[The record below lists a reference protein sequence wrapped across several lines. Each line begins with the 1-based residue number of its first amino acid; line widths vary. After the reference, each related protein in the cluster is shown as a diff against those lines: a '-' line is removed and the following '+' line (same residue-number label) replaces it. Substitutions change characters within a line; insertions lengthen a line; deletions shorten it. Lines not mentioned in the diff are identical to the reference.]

1 MPNSKAGAS
10 LAQHAK
16 QPETSARTERNR
28 TNKLSYKEQR
38 ELDSLPER
46 IALLEAEQSELNRR
60 LADPATYQVSTVAG
74 TSPDLAGMSA
84 RVAAI
89 DEELLQLLERWQV
102 LEQR

>member
-1 MPNSKAGAS
+1 
-10 LAQHAK
+10 
-16 QPETSARTERNR
+16 
-28 TNKLSYKEQR
+28 
-38 ELDSLPER
+38 
-46 IALLEAEQSELNRR
+46 LNRR
-60 LADPATYQVSTVAG
+60 LADPTTYQVSTVAG